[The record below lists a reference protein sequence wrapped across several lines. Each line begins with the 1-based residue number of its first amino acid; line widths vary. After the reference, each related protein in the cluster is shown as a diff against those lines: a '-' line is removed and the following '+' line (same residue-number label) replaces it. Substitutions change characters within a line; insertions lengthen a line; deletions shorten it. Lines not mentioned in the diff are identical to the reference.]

1 MDLIIDKYFN
11 LEKNLW
17 EISLNGDLDINSSR
31 KLKNKLDKIL
41 KDTKAD
47 VVIDAEKLTYI
58 DSTGLGILIGLL
70 KKIKKNNNDL
80 IIENPQNNVLK
91 IFKITGL
98 FKVIKIY
105 KEGELING

>member
-1 MDLIIDKYFN
+1 MDLIIDTYFN
-11 LEKNLW
+11 SEKNLW

-31 KLKNKLDKIL
+31 KLKNKLNKMLDDKNSGI
-41 KDTKAD
+41 
-47 VVIDAEKLTYI
+47 VINAEKLTYI
-58 DSTGLGILIGLL
+58 DSTGLGILISLL
-70 KKIKKNNNDL
+70 KKIKKTDNEL